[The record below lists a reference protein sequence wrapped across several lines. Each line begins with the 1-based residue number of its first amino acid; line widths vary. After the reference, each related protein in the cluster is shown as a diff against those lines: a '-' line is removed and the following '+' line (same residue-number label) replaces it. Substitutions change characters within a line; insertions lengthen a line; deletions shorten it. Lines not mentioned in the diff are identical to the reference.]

1 MKAGLHEYNIAWR
14 EVLHINITRPNW
26 SHGSR
31 KASQMNIEFH
41 EYHIVLGWRKKQ
53 KAARNM
59 FIEAARGE
67 VE

>member
-1 MKAGLHEYNIAWR
+1 MTLVGKRTKESSKGC
-14 EVLHINITRPNW
+14 
-26 SHGSR
+26 
-31 KASQMNIEFH
+31 
-41 EYHIVLGWRKKQ
+41 RKKR